1 MHHAYLFE
9 GSLSITPLL
18 HISAVEHFGFKNPKE
33 GAHPDVHVY
42 TYEKFNIEEARALAE
57 EASIKSISGRAL
69 FIIGATSITTDAQ
82 QALLKLFEEP
92 QAGTIFIL
100 LVPHGTLIP
109 TLASRFADYPL
120 EVVQDERQGK
130 SATAFLKSSNKE
142 RSAQIVALLKDD
154 EHMKE
159 RVRDLL
165 NAIEQRLYAAELKSP
180 DPVLRQALTEIGLVR
195 KYIGDRSASLKM
207 LLEHLALALPTL

>member
-1 MHHAYLFE
+1 
-9 GSLSITPLL
+9 
-18 HISAVEHFGFKNPKE
+18 
-33 GAHPDVHVY
+33 VY
-42 TYEKFNIEEARALAE
+42 PSEQFNIEDARALAE